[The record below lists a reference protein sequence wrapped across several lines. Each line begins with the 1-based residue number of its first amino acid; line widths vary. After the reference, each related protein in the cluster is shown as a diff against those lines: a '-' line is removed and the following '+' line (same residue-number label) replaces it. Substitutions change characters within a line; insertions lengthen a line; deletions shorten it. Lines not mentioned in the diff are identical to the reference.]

1 MDFVHVSN
9 QLIVEEIGR
18 RFEKARL
25 NENTSQVQLAEKAGV
40 TSRTISNLEKGKS
53 SIGLNNIIAI
63 LRALNLL
70 SQLDNFLPAPPI
82 RAKRLLSKRNDQ
94 RQRASKVSVQKKA
107 PAKQGNW
114 VWAEDVNGD

>member
-63 LRALNLL
+63 LRALNLGT
-70 SQLDNFLPAPPI
+70 
-82 RAKRLLSKRNDQ
+82 DQ
-94 RQRASKVSVQKKA
+94 T
-107 PAKQGNW
+107 G
-114 VWAEDVNGD
+114 